1 MSNAH
6 RVDDISDEL
15 WSKIENHLPV
25 LKGKWGRVTK
35 DKRDFTAKYCKNIRS
50 FLADLRNREILPPNT
65 ATRSNNSSQI
75 YILE

>member
-35 DKRDFTAKYCKNIRS
+35 DKRGLFKLDHDYERLMINSIFLKVHKAGMEAK
-50 FLADLRNREILPPNT
+50 AGDL
-65 ATRSNNSSQI
+65 Q
-75 YILE
+75 